1 MDSWSLLLEIVI
13 LLAVSLVFGGVLSR
27 LGQSPLVGYLLA
39 GMMLGGPGSLQVVQ
53 SEHDIE
59 AIAELGVALLLFSL
73 GLEFSWQRLKGLGRR
88 HADKRRD
95 SGHRDRGHCVW
106 RRASVRPGS
115 GRSDRGRCH
124 A

>member
-1 MDSWSLLLEIVI
+1 MDSWGLLLEIVI

-39 GMMLGGPGSLQVVQ
+39 GMMLGGPGSLQVVK

-73 GLEFSWQRLKGLGRR
+73 GLEFSWRRLKSLG
-88 HADKRRD
+88 
-95 SGHRDRGHCVW
+95 GVTL
-106 RRASVRPGS
+106 ASFLLLFLGGS
-115 GRSDRGRCH
+115 SSPDLSRSSPKLRSAAWMRS
-124 A
+124 